1 MNWSDHN
8 IKETISK
15 DILGFKEIRQ
25 KKSTSLFLSYPK
37 VMKIVGPK
45 TCQIYNQKLAKVSLY
60 ETLNNVLY
68 IYPDVANSS
77 EFYSICVDNY
87 ATFINSNDDKSILDS
102 ICS

>member
-45 TCQIYNQKLAKVSLY
+45 TAKHIIK
-60 ETLNNVLY
+60 N
-68 IYPDVANSS
+68 
-77 EFYSICVDNY
+77 
-87 ATFINSNDDKSILDS
+87 
-102 ICS
+102 